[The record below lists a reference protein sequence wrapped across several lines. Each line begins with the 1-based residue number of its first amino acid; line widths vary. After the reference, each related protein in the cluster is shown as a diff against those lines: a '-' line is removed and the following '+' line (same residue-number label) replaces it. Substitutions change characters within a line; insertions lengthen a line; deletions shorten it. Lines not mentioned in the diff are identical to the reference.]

1 MSRSA
6 LSRII
11 RLQKEQAALGVTAPP
26 PVVVPQREGGMDQYG
41 NTTTYNLETVIVSN
55 IKRSD
60 YWERRAS
67 KIGDVLELIDEVYE
81 A

>member
-1 MSRSA
+1 
-6 LSRII
+6 
-11 RLQKEQAALGVTAPP
+11 
-26 PVVVPQREGGMDQYG
+26 MDQYG
-41 NTTTYNLETVIVSN
+41 NTTTFNLETVIVSN